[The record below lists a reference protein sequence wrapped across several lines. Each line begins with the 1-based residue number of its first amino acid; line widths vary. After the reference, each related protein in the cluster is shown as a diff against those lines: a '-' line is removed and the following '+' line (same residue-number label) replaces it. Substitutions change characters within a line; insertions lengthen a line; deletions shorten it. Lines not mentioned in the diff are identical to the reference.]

1 MYVITWLDAQ
11 GVEHHATSTVAR
23 LPADLASLRSS
34 DDTRRVTVVLP
45 AHGDRAAIVVIDKE
59 RQHAAR

>member
-1 MYVITWLDAQ
+1 MYTLTWIDAH

-23 LPADLASLRSS
+23 LPSDLASLRGS

-45 AHGDRAAIVVIDKE
+45 AHGDRAAIVVIDEKSPT
-59 RQHAAR
+59 